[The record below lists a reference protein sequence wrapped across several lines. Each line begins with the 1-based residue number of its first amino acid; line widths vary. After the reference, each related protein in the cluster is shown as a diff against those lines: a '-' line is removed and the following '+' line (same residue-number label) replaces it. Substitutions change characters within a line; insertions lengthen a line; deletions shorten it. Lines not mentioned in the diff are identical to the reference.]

1 MPVKEGFDGA
11 RIFVVRY
18 AAVMYME
25 DLRKARLGKLPAL
38 LLPWYDR
45 CARPLPWRGE
55 RDPYRIWISET
66 MLQQTRAETVKGYYA
81 RFLQALPDVQA
92 LAEAEE
98 ERLLKLWEGLGYY
111 SRARNLQKAA
121 RQICRER
128 AGQFPQACEELKA
141 LPGIGPYT
149 AGAVASIA
157 FEQPA
162 PAVDGNVVRL
172 LSRYLCDETPKDK
185 LGETLRRE
193 LEEIYPPGRCGDF
206 TQALMEAGATVCGP
220 AGAPRCEDCPLK
232 KDCLARE
239 NGRQKELPVCGKKAA
254 HRTEARTVFLLR
266 AGDALALRKRPG
278 KGLLAGMWEFPNV
291 TGELEASQALEQAAR
306 WGCGPWGEVA
316 VRQERHVFTHVT
328 WEMTGY
334 EIHCAQAPAEFVW
347 ATQEEMKTRYS
358 LPTAFRRFL
367 PANEK

>member
-11 RIFVVRY
+11 RIFVIRY

-25 DLRKARLGKLPAL
+25 FLRKARLEKLPAL

-128 AGQFPQACEELKA
+128 SGQFPQACEELKA
-141 LPGIGPYT
+141 MADEVTLSNNEDGI
-149 AGAVASIA
+149 AVS
-157 FEQPA
+157 
-162 PAVDGNVVRL
+162 
-172 LSRYLCDETPKDK
+172 
-185 LGETLRRE
+185 
-193 LEEIYPPGRCGDF
+193 
-206 TQALMEAGATVCGP
+206 
-220 AGAPRCEDCPLK
+220 
-232 KDCLARE
+232 LAKHF
-239 NGRQKELPVCGKKAA
+239 GV
-254 HRTEARTVFLLR
+254 
-266 AGDALALRKRPG
+266 
-278 KGLLAGMWEFPNV
+278 
-291 TGELEASQALEQAAR
+291 
-306 WGCGPWGEVA
+306 
-316 VRQERHVFTHVT
+316 
-328 WEMTGY
+328 
-334 EIHCAQAPAEFVW
+334 
-347 ATQEEMKTRYS
+347 
-358 LPTAFRRFL
+358 
-367 PANEK
+367 

>member
-45 CARPLPWRGE
+45 CARRLPWRGE

-66 MLQQTRAETVKGYYA
+66 MLQQTRAETVKEYYA
-81 RFLQALPDVQA
+81 RFLRELPDVQA

-111 SRARNLQKAA
+111 SRVRNLQKAA

-128 AGQFPQACEELKA
+128 AGQFPQTCEELRA

-172 LSRYLCDETPKDK
+172 LSRYLCDEMPKEK
-185 LGETLRRE
+185 LGEILRRE

-220 AGAPRCEDCPLK
+220 AGVPRCEDCPLK

-239 NGRQKELPVCGKKAA
+239 NGRQKEHPKYGHQLAPSTIRRIHNILHSAMEAA
-254 HRTEARTVFLLR
+254 V
-266 AGDALALRKRPG
+266 
-278 KGLLAGMWEFPNV
+278 
-291 TGELEASQALEQAAR
+291 
-306 WGCGPWGEVA
+306 
-316 VRQERHVFTHVT
+316 QERLTARNPTDGVT
-328 WEMTGY
+328 
-334 EIHCAQAPAEFVW
+334 
-347 ATQEEMKTRYS
+347 
-358 LPTAFRRFL
+358 LP
-367 PANEK
+367 KIQ

>member
-1 MPVKEGFDGA
+1 
-11 RIFVVRY
+11 
-18 AAVMYME
+18 
-25 DLRKARLGKLPAL
+25 
-38 LLPWYDR
+38 
-45 CARPLPWRGE
+45 
-55 RDPYRIWISET
+55 
-66 MLQQTRAETVKGYYA
+66 MLQQTRAETVKGSYA

-128 AGQFPQACEELKA
+128 AGQFPQACGELKA

-162 PAVDGNVVRL
+162 PAVDGDMWVRL

-193 LEEIYPPGRCGDF
+193 LEEMLCPGRCGDF

-278 KGLLAGMWEFPNV
+278 KGTAGRRAGEFPNV

-306 WGCGPWGEVA
+306 VGLRALGRGGGA
-316 VRQERHVFTHVT
+316 A
-328 WEMTGY
+328 GK
-334 EIHCAQAPAEFVW
+334 A
-347 ATQEEMKTRYS
+347 
-358 LPTAFRRFL
+358 RFYPRDL
-367 PANEK
+367 GNDGL